1 MLPEL
6 VHGNGELNVW
16 LIVVTLKLAR
26 NLELLRSLSTHCL
39 LVGLLLALILW
50 QADLSVAEATDLQ
63 RLEQ

>member
-6 VHGNGELNVW
+6 VHGNGELDVW
-16 LIVVTLKLAR
+16 LIVVTLELAR
-26 NLELLRSLSTHCL
+26 NLKLLRGLSTHCL
-39 LVGLLLALILW
+39 LVWLLLALILW

>member
-6 VHGNGELNVW
+6 VHGNGELDVW

-26 NLELLRSLSTHCL
+26 NLELLRGLSTHCL